1 MGDPQTVILEG
12 RGPGESPAP
21 VREEPRPAASRGRRL
36 LTALVTSRESA
47 IFLALI
53 IIMAVIGVSAPN
65 FLSGGNLYLVSRQ
78 ISFVAIVAFGELF
91 VILTGGIDLSVG
103 SIMALAG
110 MAAAYA
116 MKVGIPPPFAV
127 AFGLLVGLSMGA
139 LNGALISYVRIAP
152 FIVTL
157 GMLSFASGLVLGL
170 TKGWPITEIP
180 PSFMPL
186 AQGSWLGLPIP
197 VWIAVAIALVAHVV
211 LTHTAFGRRTYA
223 IGGNEQATF
232 LSGINVDRVKFILYM
247 IPALTASVAGII
259 LVARFN
265 SAQADTGKGWELD
278 AIAAAVIGG
287 TSLAGGSGSVL
298 GVVIG
303 ACIMGVIK
311 NGLVLMRVSS
321 YWQTAIIGIIIV
333 LAAVLDRFKSKRA

>member
-1 MGDPQTVILEG
+1 
-12 RGPGESPAP
+12 
-21 VREEPRPAASRGRRL
+21 
-36 LTALVTSRESA
+36 
-47 IFLALI
+47 
-53 IIMAVIGVSAPN
+53 
-65 FLSGGNLYLVSRQ
+65 
-78 ISFVAIVAFGELF
+78 

-103 SIMALAG
+103 SIMGLAG

-116 MKVGIPPPFAV
+116 MQLGIPIPLAV
-127 AFGLLVGLSMGA
+127 GLGILVGMLMGA
-139 LNGALISYVRIAP
+139 ISGALVSYVKIPP

-157 GMLSFASGLVLGL
+157 GMLSLASGLVLGL
-170 TKGWPITEIP
+170 TKGWPLTNIP
-180 PSFMPL
+180 PSFLPV
-186 AQGSWLGLPIP
+186 AQGEFLGLPVP
-197 VWIAVAIALVAHVV
+197 VWIAAVLAVIAHVV
-211 LTHTAFGRRTYA
+211 LTYTAFGRRTYA

-232 LSGINVDRVKFILYM
+232 LSGINVKRIKFVIYT
-247 IPALTASVAGII
+247 IPAVAASIAGII

-265 SAQADTGKGWELD
+265 SAQADTGKGWEMD

-287 TSLAGGSGSVL
+287 TSLAGGSGTVL

-333 LAAVLDRFKSKRA
+333 LAAALDRMKAKKG